1 MAQMQQLIHQ
11 KSTRNGNKSTI
22 DVYMKVNDRINNI
35 IFTTSNTMSLCP
47 QHLWVQETLDYVTF
61 QQLFVFIYPKRNF
74 I

>member
-1 MAQMQQLIHQ
+1 MQQLIHQ

-22 DVYMKVNDRINNI
+22 DEYMKVNDRINNI
-35 IFTTSNTMSLCP
+35 IFTTSSAMSLCP